1 MWPISIKTDC
11 DTLSIQL
18 YTKTWWVN
26 TTTSQWEVHDS
37 NPGRAVLCGVCMFFT
52 SLHEFSLEIPLCH
65 AIKTHVMLMKPNWDK
80 HTVTVKGDRLALSSC
95 YFPAVSHNRKAS
107 VRCVIIDQLVLWL
120 VSQVFLNVV
129 ENIGADNVMGV
140 FPEGCRSLTA
150 FEL

>member
-1 MWPISIKTDC
+1 
-11 DTLSIQL
+11 
-18 YTKTWWVN
+18 
-26 TTTSQWEVHDS
+26 
-37 NPGRAVLCGVCMFFT
+37 
-52 SLHEFSLEIPLCH
+52 
-65 AIKTHVMLMKPNWDK
+65 MLMKPNWDK

-107 VRCVIIDQLVLWL
+107 VRCVITDQLVLWL